1 MVDQGAIRQLQVSV
15 CGIADGTNIINCTS
29 TTLFPFIKK
38 ELSLSY
44 RKMIEKR
51 TIINYKALLAKIWDE
66 AQAQISDCDSWVLM
80 PPL

>member
-15 CGIADGTNIINCTS
+15 CGWHQYHQLHINYIIS
-29 TTLFPFIKK
+29 VYQKK